1 MARTCGIR
9 IGPKRFEL
17 VVLDGSAK
25 KHKVVASASGELPR
39 DGDDA
44 PAAAAKV
51 VAEALKRVKAPVDDV
66 MVAIDAGFGAFRT
79 HKVGLSDRAKI
90 EQTLKFDVEGEFP
103 HLSIDDAVVDFEI
116 LESAGDSSQLLVT
129 AVKKDDIRRTVD
141 LLAKA
146 GAEPQEVELESTAM
160 YNAANAAGLLAAD
173 KAHVLVH
180 VGEHSTCVVVVDGGK
195 LREVRAIP
203 FGAHGAANS
212 ASAAA
217 AVPAEGDAA
226 AAPAPEAGDAERRLA
241 QASARIRRELSR
253 SVAGART
260 ANAIEAVLVCG
271 IEVPGLVDQPIL
283 DFEARRLEAF
293 GAETGLPEGAPAE
306 FVVAYGAALRQL
318 GGGTILA
325 SLRREELRYSGTWE
339 RLELPLMVLA
349 LLVLLSCGVWYRF
362 LGREHEQL
370 SGELAFWRDSA
381 RNFLVPEAK
390 TGRSGYVAQPSPDFV
405 KLLDGFKNPDNTTPP
420 QEQLASMQ
428 RMLQAEVQKMEKD
441 LGQDA
446 EIQQPQ
452 SALTGL
458 SAVLGVL
465 GDEIAKGSRPSLR
478 KITSNYMVGRAAKGD
493 YVHIVLD
500 LTFFADD
507 SVSAST
513 NFESFKRALRAEPW
527 FREME
532 DKQSKSIEGGK
543 GISIVGFGIDVDCS
557 KLSTAQNTK
566 S

>member
-17 VVLDGSAK
+17 VVVDGGPK
-25 KHKVVASASGELPR
+25 KHKVVASASGDLPR
-39 DGDDA
+39 DGEG
-44 PAAAAKV
+44 AAAEAAKV

-66 MVAIDAGFGAFRT
+66 MLALDTGLGAFRA

-90 EQTLKFDVEGEFP
+90 EETLKFDVEGEFP

-116 LESAGDSSQLLVT
+116 LDSAGDSSQLLVT
-129 AVKKDDIRRTVD
+129 AVKKDDIRRAIELMT
-141 LLAKA
+141 KA

-160 YNAANAAGLLAAD
+160 YNAANAAGLLVAD
-173 KAHVLVH
+173 KAQVLVH

-203 FGAHGAANS
+203 FGAHGAAN
-212 ASAAA
+212 
-217 AVPAEGDAA
+217 V
-226 AAPAPEAGDAERRLA
+226 AAPAPAAEGEAPQPAVDAGDAERRLA

-260 ANAIEAVLVCG
+260 ANAIEAVFVCG
-271 IEVPGLVDQPIL
+271 IEVPGLLDQPIL
-283 DFEARRLEAF
+283 DFETRRLEAF
-293 GAETGLPEGAPAE
+293 GAETGLPDGAAGE

-318 GGGTILA
+318 GGGAIQA
-325 SLRREELRYSGTWE
+325 SLRREDLRYSGTWE

-362 LGREHEQL
+362 LGREQEQL

-390 TGRSGYVAQPSPDFV
+390 SGRSGYVAQPSPDFV
-405 KLLDGFKNPDNTTPP
+405 KLLEGFKNPDNPTSP
-420 QEQLASMQ
+420 QDQIASMQ

-458 SAVLGVL
+458 SAVLDVL
-465 GDEIAKGSRPSLR
+465 GDEIGKGSRPSLR
-478 KITSNYMVGRAAKGD
+478 KLTSTYTVGRANKGD
-493 YVHIVLD
+493 HVHIVLD

-507 SVSAST
+507 SVAASQ

-543 GISIVGFGIDVDCS
+543 GISIVGFALDVDCS
-557 KLSTAQNTK
+557 KLAAAQAAK